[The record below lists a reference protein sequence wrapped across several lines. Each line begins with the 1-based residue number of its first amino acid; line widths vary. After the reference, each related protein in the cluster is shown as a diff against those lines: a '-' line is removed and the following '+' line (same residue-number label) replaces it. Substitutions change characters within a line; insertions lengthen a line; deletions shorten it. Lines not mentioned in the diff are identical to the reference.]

1 MHSSRKLQLE
11 QATLMADGFMGT
23 TSLDEQQTLIQ
34 RKVKKGPV
42 KHITLFA
49 MDC

>member
-34 RKVKKGPV
+34 RKVSEGTV
-42 KHITLFA
+42 RHIIFFNE
-49 MDC
+49 DC